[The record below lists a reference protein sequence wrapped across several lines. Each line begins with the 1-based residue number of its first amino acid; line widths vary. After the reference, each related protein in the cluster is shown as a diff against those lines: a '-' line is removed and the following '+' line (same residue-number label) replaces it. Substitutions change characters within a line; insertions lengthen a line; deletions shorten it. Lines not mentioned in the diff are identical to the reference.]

1 MLVINRYPVYPEL
14 IKLREG
20 FKVWFPGVNV
30 IIEATLAG
38 GVLKIKNFIKLN
50 N

>member
-1 MLVINRYPVYPEL
+1 MLVINRYHGYPEL

-30 IIEATLAG
+30 I
-38 GVLKIKNFIKLN
+38 VLVCCVQQEEY
-50 N
+50 